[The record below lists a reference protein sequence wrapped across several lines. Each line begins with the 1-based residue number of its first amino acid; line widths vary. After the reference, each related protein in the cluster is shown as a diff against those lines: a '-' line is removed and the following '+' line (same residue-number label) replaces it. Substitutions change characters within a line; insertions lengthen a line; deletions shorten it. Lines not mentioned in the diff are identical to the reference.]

1 MGSRNRIH
9 RKSIPHSYQED
20 TDRKDQGRALLREGP
35 APPTFDKDDST
46 VASIAA
52 PMAGKGKGTY
62 KTLNK

>member
-1 MGSRNRIH
+1 
-9 RKSIPHSYQED
+9 
-20 TDRKDQGRALLREGP
+20 LREGP
-35 APPTFDKDDST
+35 APPTFDEDDPT